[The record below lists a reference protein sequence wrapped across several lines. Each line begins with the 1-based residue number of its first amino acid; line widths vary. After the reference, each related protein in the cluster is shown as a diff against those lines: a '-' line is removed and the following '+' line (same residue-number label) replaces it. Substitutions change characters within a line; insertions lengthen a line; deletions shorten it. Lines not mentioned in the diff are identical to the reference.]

1 MHEYAFAAK
10 QKQQSRRM
18 NKWVREESDSGG
30 AGAGGEGVR
39 EGERGGR
46 SGGEKGKEEV
56 EKRRG
61 MKEGDKEL
69 ERFLDGTH
77 CFDEICTELMISEKE
92 LGQRLKARGD
102 VQIICR

>member
-1 MHEYAFAAK
+1 MHKYAFAAK
-10 QKQQSRRM
+10 KQQRRRR
-18 NKWVREESDSGG
+18 VREESDSGG
-30 AGAGGEGVR
+30 G
-39 EGERGGR
+39 
-46 SGGEKGKEEV
+46 SGGKGIEV
-56 EKRRG
+56 
-61 MKEGDKEL
+61 DKEL

>member
-1 MHEYAFAAK
+1 
-10 QKQQSRRM
+10 M
-18 NKWVREESDSGG
+18 NKWVREESDSGS
-30 AGAGGEGVR
+30 GGGGGVR
-39 EGERGGR
+39 GREGGG
-46 SGGEKGKEEV
+46 SGAGEKGKEEGD
-56 EKRRG
+56 KRRV

>member
-1 MHEYAFAAK
+1 MHKYAFAAK
-10 QKQQSRRM
+10 KQQGRRL
-18 NKWVREESDSGG
+18 KWVSREESEGGGGGRGRARGG
-30 AGAGGEGVR
+30 AGGVDM
-39 EGERGGR
+39 G
-46 SGGEKGKEEV
+46 KGKEQV
-56 EKRRG
+56 DDKRRG
-61 MKEGDKEL
+61 REGDKEL